1 MTKLTTSTAT
11 LFEYVTYDVVPSK
24 ETDYYSEKSKAIH
37 LTEETLNEL
46 EKINKTIKFLD
57 IGRKTIKPLN
67 YIGVVKTGSVTIEIL
82 PKLFKDDRYEKHRAV
97 IARNLLKMLS
107 YSEKLS
113 IREIDSA
120 DLDTEELDFFEI
132 FIYFFAKNLNEL
144 IKSTQKKEYIKN
156 SEELRFIRERI
167 DIRRYTNP
175 ARLHII
181 PCNYHELSID
191 NTLNRTLKYTCYL
204 MSRMVKNTDTFRL
217 LRSISGILD
226 SVILSPVSLSEIDR
240 ISFTRLNRKFEPFIR
255 TCRIFLSHS
264 TLTLQA
270 SDVETFSLLIPME
283 TLFEEFIAE
292 VLKEDPDY
300 FFGPQTSI
308 SPQQYVGKLANSEDG
323 SGVFSLRPDIV
334 LKRGSEIAII
344 DTKYKLLD
352 DEDRK
357 YGVSQADMYQMYAY
371 VTKTDAVSSMLLYPD
386 TELKESRTFYY
397 NLENDRKRSVP
408 LYITSIKLSYDLT
421 SEKGWSEFREN
432 LKNVIRHLFLEIN
445 DSVINNAEIRM
456 KIPHC
461 F

>member
-1 MTKLTTSTAT
+1 MTKLTISIAT
-11 LFEYVTYDVVPSK
+11 LFEYVTYNVVLSTEK
-24 ETDYYSEKSKAIH
+24 DYYSENSRTLH

-46 EKINKTIKFLD
+46 EKINKTNKFLD
-57 IGRKTIKPLN
+57 IGRKTLKPRN
-67 YIGVVKTGSVTIEIL
+67 CIGVVKAGSITIEIL
-82 PKLFKDDRYEKHRAV
+82 PKLFKDDRYEQHRAV

-113 IREIDSA
+113 LKEIDSA

-144 IKSTQKKEYIKN
+144 IKSTQRREYIKN

-167 DIRRYTNP
+167 DTRRYTNP

-191 NTLNRTLKYTCYL
+191 TTLNRTLKYTCYL
-204 MSRMVKNTDTFRL
+204 MSRMVKNFNSFRL

-226 SVILSPVSLSEIDR
+226 SVTLYPVSLAEIDR

-255 TCRIFLSHS
+255 ICRIFLSHS

-283 TLFEEFIAE
+283 TLFEEFIAK
-292 VLKEDPDY
+292 VIKEDPDY
-300 FFGPQTSI
+300 FFGPQTSV
-308 SPQQYVGKLANSEDG
+308 STQQYIGKLASSEDG
-323 SGVFSLRPDIV
+323 SGVFNLQPDIV
-334 LKRGSEIAII
+334 IKRGPDVAII

-352 DEDRK
+352 DEKRK

-371 VTKTDAVSSMLLYPD
+371 VTKKDAISSMLLYPD
-386 TELKESRTFYY
+386 TELKEQRTFYY
-397 NLENDRKRSVP
+397 NLENEGKRSVP

-421 SEKGWSEFREN
+421 NEKEWSEFRKDLRNVLTKFFPN
-432 LKNVIRHLFLEIN
+432 LNLLGFTKLN
-445 DSVINNAEIRM
+445 
-456 KIPHC
+456 
-461 F
+461 

>member
-1 MTKLTTSTAT
+1 MTKLITSTAT
-11 LFEYVTYDVVPSK
+11 LFEYVSYDVILSTK
-24 ETDYYSEKSKAIH
+24 KDYYSRDSKTLH
-37 LTEETLNEL
+37 LREETLNEL
-46 EKINKTIKFLD
+46 EKLNKTNKFLD
-57 IGRKTIKPLN
+57 IGWKTIKPLN
-67 YIGVVKTGSVTIEIL
+67 YVGVVKTGSIAVEIL
-82 PKLFKDDRYEKHRAV
+82 PKLFKDNRYEKHRAV

-113 IREIDSA
+113 KEIDSA
-120 DLDTEELDFFEI
+120 DLDTEENDFFEI

-167 DIRRYTNP
+167 DTRRYTNP

-181 PCNYHELSID
+181 PCNYHEFSID

-226 SVILSPVSLSEIDR
+226 SVTLCPVSISEIDR
-240 ISFTRLNRKFEPFIR
+240 IFFSRLNRKFEPFIR
-255 TCRIFLSHS
+255 ICRIFLSHS

-308 SPQQYVGKLANSEDG
+308 SPQQYMGKLANSEDG

-334 LKRGSEIAII
+334 IKRGSEVAII
-344 DTKYKLLD
+344 DTKYKLLN
-352 DEDRK
+352 DEASK

-371 VTKTDAVSSMLLYPD
+371 VTKKGAASSMLLYPD
-386 TELKESRTFYY
+386 TELREPRTFYY
-397 NLENDRKRSVP
+397 NLENEGKRSVP

-421 SEKGWSEFREN
+421 NEKEWYVFRKDLRNVLTKLFPN
-432 LKNVIRHLFLEIN
+432 LNLLGFTRLN
-445 DSVINNAEIRM
+445 
-456 KIPHC
+456 
-461 F
+461 

>member
-1 MTKLTTSTAT
+1 MNNLATSTAT
-11 LFEYVTYDVVPSK
+11 LFEYTNVTYDVISSTEK
-24 ETDYYSEKSKAIH
+24 DYYSEKSKALH

-46 EKINKTIKFLD
+46 EKINKTNKFLD

-67 YIGVVKTGSVTIEIL
+67 YIGVVKAGNITIEVL
-82 PKLFKDDRYEKHRAV
+82 PKLFKDGQYEKHRAV

-120 DLDTEELDFFEI
+120 DLNTEELDFFEI

-144 IKSTQKKEYIKN
+144 IKSTQRREYIKN

-167 DIRRYTNP
+167 DTRRYTNP

-204 MSRMVKNTDTFRL
+204 MSRMVKSTDTFRL

-226 SVILSPVSLSEIDR
+226 SVTLSPVSLTEIDR

-300 FFGPQTSI
+300 FFRTSNFYRI
-308 SPQQYVGKLANSEDG
+308 T
-323 SGVFSLRPDIV
+323 
-334 LKRGSEIAII
+334 AIH
-344 DTKYKLLD
+344 
-352 DEDRK
+352 
-357 YGVSQADMYQMYAY
+357 
-371 VTKTDAVSSMLLYPD
+371 
-386 TELKESRTFYY
+386 
-397 NLENDRKRSVP
+397 
-408 LYITSIKLSYDLT
+408 
-421 SEKGWSEFREN
+421 W
-432 LKNVIRHLFLEIN
+432 
-445 DSVINNAEIRM
+445 
-456 KIPHC
+456 
-461 F
+461 

>member
-1 MTKLTTSTAT
+1 MQNQKRGRRNQVTELTISTLT
-11 LFEYVTYDVVPSK
+11 LFEYVTYQIPSI
-24 ETDYYSEKSKAIH
+24 DRNYSEKSSILH

-46 EKINKTIKFLD
+46 EKINETSKFLD
-57 IGRKTIKPLN
+57 IRRKTLKPLN
-67 YIGVVKTGSVTIEIL
+67 YVGVVKAGSVSIEIL
-82 PKLFKDDRYEKHRAV
+82 PKLFKDDKYEQHKAV

-113 IREIDSA
+113 LREIDLA

-132 FIYFFAKNLNEL
+132 FVYFFAKNLNEL
-144 IKSTQKKEYIKN
+144 MKSTQRREYIKN

-167 DIRRYTNP
+167 DTRRYINP

-191 NTLNRTLKYTCYL
+191 TSLNRTLKYTCQL
-204 MSRMVKNTDTFRL
+204 MSRMVKSTDTFRL

-226 SVILSPVSLSEIDR
+226 SVTLSPVSLTEIDR
-240 ISFTRLNRKFEPFIR
+240 ISFTRLNRKFEPFIKI
-255 TCRIFLSHS
+255 CRIFLSHS

-300 FFGPQTSI
+300 FFGPQTSV
-308 SPQQYVGKLANSEDG
+308 SSQQYIGKLASFEDG
-323 SGVFSLRPDIV
+323 SRVFNLRPDIV
-334 LKRGSEIAII
+334 IKRGSEIAII

-352 DEDRK
+352 NEDRK

-371 VTKTDAVSSMLLYPD
+371 VTKKDAVGSMLLYPD
-386 TELKESRTFYY
+386 TELRGQRTLYY
-397 NLENDRKRSVP
+397 NLENEGKISVP

-421 SEKGWSEFREN
+421 NEKEWSEFRKD
-432 LKNVIRHLFLEIN
+432 LRNVLAKLFQ
-445 DSVINNAEIRM
+445 S
-456 KIPHC
+456 
-461 F
+461 